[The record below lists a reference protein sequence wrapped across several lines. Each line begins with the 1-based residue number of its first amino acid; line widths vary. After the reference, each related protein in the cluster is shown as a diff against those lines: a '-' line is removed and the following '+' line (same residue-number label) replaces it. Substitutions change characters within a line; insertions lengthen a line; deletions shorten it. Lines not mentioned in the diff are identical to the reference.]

1 MFSFYPINDYNGKF
15 IKIDLFFFYF
25 TISYTIN
32 GLFFNDQTMHQ
43 IYEDGGKYN
52 FIYQIPQIIY
62 SALISSVLNSILKTL
77 TLTEKNVLEIKH
89 EADNT
94 NIEKK
99 AKEIVKCFYYKYIIF
114 FVISFPF
121 LFFCAYYL
129 GCFCAVYINTQI
141 HLIKDSLIGLGI
153 TFLYPIFLYILPGI
167 FRIPALRAPKQD
179 KETMYKFSKIIQL
192 I

>member
-1 MFSFYPINDYNGKF
+1 
-15 IKIDLFFFYF
+15 
-25 TISYTIN
+25 
-32 GLFFNDQTMHQ
+32 MHQ

-62 SALISSVLNSILKTL
+62 SALISSFLNSILKTL

-129 GCFCAVYINTQI
+129 GCFCEVYINTQI

-153 TFLYPIFLYILPGI
+153 TFLYPIFLYIFG
-167 FRIPALRAPKQD
+167 ALFLKHFFQL
-179 KETMYKFSKIIQL
+179 KIKFL
-192 I
+192 T